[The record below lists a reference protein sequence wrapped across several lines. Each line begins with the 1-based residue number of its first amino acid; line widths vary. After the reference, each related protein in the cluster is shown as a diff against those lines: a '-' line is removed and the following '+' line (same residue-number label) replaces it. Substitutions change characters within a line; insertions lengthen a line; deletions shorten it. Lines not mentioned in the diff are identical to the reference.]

1 MEGTRRALDL
11 VAPHCDVVER
21 LELVPPTARVRGVL
35 FNSIERQ
42 VEELGRTAHYRE
54 YFARD
59 RYSSVPFYPL
69 RDYLLRLA
77 VAGAVVAGPER
88 LHDGIYAVSRGNA
101 RTFADSLLGR
111 AIIRILARDPVRL
124 TEQGLAAQRQMSS
137 YSHWAIVRHGEREL
151 EMRYRDEYTWIES
164 AMAGSAAGTF
174 EACGAAPRI
183 ETRLTDR
190 FNGSTFVRW

>member
-1 MEGTRRALDL
+1 VDEPRRALDL
-11 VAPHCDVVER
+11 VARHCDIVER
-21 LELVPPTARVRGVL
+21 LEHVPPTARVRGVL
-35 FNSIERQ
+35 FNAIERQ
-42 VEELGRTAHYRE
+42 VEALGRTTQYCA
-54 YFARD
+54 YFPRD

-77 VAGAVVAGPER
+77 VAGAVVSSPER
-88 LHDGIYAVSRGNA
+88 LHEGIYEVSRGNA

-111 AIIRILARDPVRL
+111 AIIRLLARDPVRL

-137 YSHWAIVRHGEREL
+137 YSHWTLKRNGDREL
-151 EMRYRDEYTWIES
+151 EMQYRDEYTWIES

-183 ETRLTDR
+183 ETRLRDR

>member
-1 MEGTRRALDL
+1 MRRALDL
-11 VAPHCDVVER
+11 VAPHCDIVER

-35 FNSIERQ
+35 FNAIERQ
-42 VEELGRTAHYRE
+42 VEELGHTPRYRE

-77 VAGAVVAGPER
+77 VAGAVVASPER

-111 AIIRILARDPVRL
+111 AIIRLLARDPVRL
-124 TEQGLAAQRQMSS
+124 TEQGLAGQRQMSS
-137 YSHWAIVRHGEREL
+137 YGHWSIVRHGEREL

-183 ETRLTDR
+183 ETKLTDR